1 VVGHRICDDV
11 DCARLGQASVGA
23 PHLVDDAG
31 FGPPGRSRSGP
42 ATASYRRGA
51 AIAYVQ
57 RGDLRP
63 WRLPCAAIENR
74 IMTQRELE
82 DLPPDE
88 CFQLLAAAHVGRLVY
103 QDDLGPLA
111 VPVNYAMAGHDIV
124 FRVEGGAKRAA
135 MQQPVIAFEVDHVD
149 EEQKFGWS
157 VLVRGAGAEVDM
169 ERVPALLRA
178 MDGHGPTPWAAG
190 IHKVWLQIVPHT
202 VTGRRLGAEKVSW

>member
-1 VVGHRICDDV
+1 M
-11 DCARLGQASVGA
+11 
-23 PHLVDDAG
+23 
-31 FGPPGRSRSGP
+31 
-42 ATASYRRGA
+42 
-51 AIAYVQ
+51 YVQ
-57 RGDLRP
+57 RWDLRP
-63 WRLPCAAIENR
+63 LRLPCAPTENR

-82 DLPPDE
+82 DLPPEE
-88 CFQLLAAAHVGRLVY
+88 CFRLLAAAHVGRLVY

-135 MQQPVIAFEVDHVD
+135 MQQPVLGFEVDHVD
-149 EEQKFGWS
+149 EERKFGWS
-157 VLVRGAGAEVDM
+157 VLVRGVGAEVDL

-202 VTGRRLGAEKVSW
+202 VTGRRLGAEKLSW